1 MDKFPNLVKMKKVK
15 ERPVP
20 DTNKSEL
27 LELTS
32 EIVSAHVG
40 SSDVAST
47 DLPKLIEEVFSTLNK
62 LATNGVEKPTEP
74 TERKSWQ
81 QLVMEEHMEEYNKK
95 HETSYS
101 FDRYLDDVVNERIKV
116 HYDWKQLLGR
126 KE

>member
-15 ERPVP
+15 EKPVP
-20 DTNKSEL
+20 DTSKSEL

-40 SSDVAST
+40 ANNIASSDV
-47 DLPKLIEEVFSTLNK
+47 PKLIEEGFSTLNK
-62 LATNGVEKPTEP
+62 LATNGVEKP

-81 QLVMEEHMEEYNKK
+81 QLVMEEHMEEFNKEHK
-95 HETSYS
+95 TYYS
-101 FDRYLDDVVNERIKV
+101 FERYYDDVVNERIKV
-116 HYDWKQLLGR
+116 HYDWKKLLGM

>member
-15 ERPVP
+15 EKPVP
-20 DTNKSEL
+20 DTSKSEL

-62 LATNGVEKPTEP
+62 LATTGVEKP

-81 QLVMEEHMEEYNKK
+81 QLVMEEHMEEFNKEHK
-95 HETSYS
+95 TYYS
-101 FDRYLDDVVNERIKV
+101 FERYYDDVVNERIKV
-116 HYDWKQLLGR
+116 HYDWKQLLGM